1 MTRALSGLADPA
13 PVDLWAWLGRQN
25 PLFAPMRSLAEH
37 PEGVRLLPASR
48 PERDFAAPPAPP
60 AAPAPDQV
68 ELLLVDWTF
77 GTEELASYSPLMREA
92 ETAPV
97 LLIHPDDAEKLGL
110 GDGNRANVRLPK
122 GSLAVT
128 VKLAAALAPGVVVL
142 PRHRQLDWR
151 KLAETPVYLSANLVN
166 PVQG

>member
-1 MTRALSGLADPA
+1 S
-13 PVDLWAWLGRQN
+13 
-25 PLFAPMRSLAEH
+25 MRSLAEH
-37 PEGVRLLPASR
+37 PEGARLLPASR
-48 PERDFAAPPAPP
+48 PGGDFAAPPAPP
-60 AAPAPDQV
+60 ASPAPDQV

-97 LLIHPDDAEKLGL
+97 LLIHPDDAGNLGL
-110 GDGNRANVRLPK
+110 GDGSRANVRLPK

-128 VKLAAALAPGVVVL
+128 VKLSAALAPGVVVL

-151 KLAETPVYLSANLVN
+151 KLAEAPVYLSANLFN

>member
-1 MTRALSGLADPA
+1 MTRVLSGLADPA

-25 PLFAPMRSLAEH
+25 PLFTSMRSLAER

-48 PERDFAAPPAPP
+48 PGGDFAALPDSPAE
-60 AAPAPDQV
+60 PAPDQV

-77 GTEELASYSPLMREA
+77 GTEELASYSHLMREA
-92 ETAPV
+92 ETMPV
-97 LLIHPDDAEKLGL
+97 LLIHPREAGKLGL
-110 GDGNRANVRLPK
+110 GDGNRANVHLLK
-122 GSLAVT
+122 GSLVVT

-151 KLAETPVYLSANLVN
+151 KLAVTPVYLSANLVN

>member
-1 MTRALSGLADPA
+1 
-13 PVDLWAWLGRQN
+13 VDLWAWLGRQN
-25 PLFAPMRSLAEH
+25 PIIASMQSLAEH
-37 PEGVRLLPASR
+37 PEGVRLLPAAR
-48 PERDFAAPPAPP
+48 PEHDFAALPAP
-60 AAPAPDQV
+60 AAALAPDHV

-77 GTEELASYSPLMREA
+77 GTEELASYSPLMQEA

-97 LLIHPDDAEKLGL
+97 LLIHPQDAGKLGL
-110 GDGNRANVRLPK
+110 GDGNRADVHLPK

-128 VKLAAALAPGVVVL
+128 VNLAAALAPGVVVL

-151 KLAETPVYLSANLVN
+151 KLSETPVFLTPNHLE